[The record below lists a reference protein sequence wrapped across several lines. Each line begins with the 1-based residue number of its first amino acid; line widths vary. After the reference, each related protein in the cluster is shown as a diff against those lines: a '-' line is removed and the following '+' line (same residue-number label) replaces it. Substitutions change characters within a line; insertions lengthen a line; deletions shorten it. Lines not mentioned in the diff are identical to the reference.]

1 MGNPFDAED
10 LTQDVFL
17 CAYKNLAS
25 FDGTYEKAWLSK
37 IAVHKCLDFLK
48 ASGRRTIPTEDS
60 YFSVLTDHSS
70 SPEEAC
76 LLSDSKKQVY
86 LLCQKLKSPYREVAA
101 AHFCDEMS
109 VQEISAKRN
118 QNPRTIQTQLYRAK
132 KMLKAL
138 LNPQNSPKERRG

>member
-17 CAYKNLAS
+17 CAYKSLPS
-25 FDGTYEKAWLSK
+25 FDGTHEKAWLSR
-37 IAVHKCLDFLK
+37 IAVHKCLDYLK
-48 ASGRRTIPTEDS
+48 AAGRRTIPTDDS
-60 YFSVLTDHSS
+60 YFSVLTDSHS

-86 LLCQKLKSPYREVAA
+86 LLCQQLNSPYREIAA
-101 AHFCDEMS
+101 AHFCDEMT
-109 VQEISAKRN
+109 VREIAEKRN

-132 KMLKAL
+132 NMLKKL
-138 LNPQNSPKERRG
+138 LCPKDSPKERSG